1 MEVNQELSP
10 PSTPRPPHTIFTGFQ
25 KTYIIFMASGAGF
38 FSSVSAPIYF
48 PALNVLAED
57 LGVTTALINL
67 TLTSYMIV
75 QGISPMFLGTFADN
89 YGRRPAYIIC
99 FIIYITANVGL
110 ALQSNFVALLLLRC
124 VQSAGCSSTISLAAA
139 VVADVS
145 TKEDRGS
152 YMGLVMAGS
161 YVGTAVGPV
170 FGGLLTQYLGWKSIF
185 WFLTITSAVFFLALL
200 LFFPETA
207 RNVVG
212 NGSSPPQKWNRPL
225 MHYLW
230 FRTAVSQR
238 PATSDSSLD
247 QVIPLSSFDQLP
259 KKDVKPQ
266 KPSYIK
272 SVASIFQK
280 RSIVLLIATGVMFA
294 SYMLVN
300 SAIPS
305 TFDKVY
311 ALNNLQVGL
320 CYLPIGL
327 GAILSVL
334 GTGKLLDSYY
344 RHLKA
349 EAANDLNNSESP
361 KQKSVPIEKARCT
374 IGAPLGVAGALA
386 VLAFGWV
393 LNFDVHLAAPVTFL
407 FFISLALNGAFNCSA
422 TLLVDFHP
430 SSPATATAMNN
441 LFRGLMSAGA
451 TAFLDPMLNGMGR
464 GWGFTLVAVVVMG
477 TAVMLALLGW
487 VKRREEKDPD
497 QDEDE
502 SVDCVV
508 TVQPSKNSDGSSGAT
523 RGC

>member
-1 MEVNQELSP
+1 MEVNQDMSP
-10 PSTPRPPHTIFTGFQ
+10 PSTPRPPHTIFTSFQ

-99 FIIYITANVGL
+99 FVIYIAANVGL

-212 NGSSPPQKWNRPL
+212 NGSSPPQNWNRPL
-225 MHYLW
+225 MHYLYRR
-230 FRTAVSQR
+230 RTVSQR

-247 QVIPLSSFDQLP
+247 QSIPLSTFDQLP
-259 KKDVKPQ
+259 KKDNNPR

-272 SVASIFQK
+272 SVTSIFQK
-280 RSIVLLIATGVMFA
+280 RSIFLLIATGVMFA

-300 SAIPS
+300 AAIPS

-344 RHLKA
+344 RRLKA
-349 EAANDLNNSESP
+349 EAAKSISNPESP
-361 KQKSVPIEKARCT
+361 QKPVSIEKARCT
-374 IGAPLGVAGALA
+374 IGAPLGAAGALA

-407 FFISLALNGAFNCSA
+407 FFVSLALNGAFNCSA

-430 SSPATATAMNN
+430 SAPATATAMNN

-487 VKRREEKDPD
+487 MYQRGEEDDADKGDD
-497 QDEDE
+497 V

-508 TVQPSKNSDGSSGAT
+508 TVQPSKKSDGFSDST
-523 RGC
+523 RA